1 MRITVLASGSKGNA
15 ALVETDST
23 RVLIDAG
30 LTMKGIEQRLE
41 SIGVAASSLNAVV
54 LTHEHTDHVRGIG
67 PLARRYRI
75 PVYATEG
82 TFSSA
87 FGLTG
92 DIPLAH
98 VVHNDGSLGI
108 GDIGVDLFS
117 ISHDAADPVGFRFTA
132 DGHSLC
138 YVTDTGIYT
147 SLIREYARDC
157 HGIVIESNH
166 DEEMLMEGKY
176 PWALKQ
182 RVRSRF
188 GHVSNREASL
198 FLQEVWQPALR
209 FVVLAHLSAENNS
222 PAAAYTQ
229 NAQVL
234 QHLGGHNTR
243 LYATRQ
249 DAVGSTLWVS

>member
-1 MRITVLASGSKGNA
+1 MQ
-15 ALVETDST
+15 TDST

-41 SIGVAASSLNAVV
+41 SIGVSVSSLDAVV

-82 TFSSA
+82 TFASA
-87 FGLTG
+87 YGLTG
-92 DIPLAH
+92 DIPT
-98 VVHNDGSLGI
+98 VHPIANHASLGI
-108 GDIGVDLFS
+108 GDLGIDLFS
-117 ISHDAADPVGFRFTA
+117 VSHDAADPVGFRFTA
-132 DGHSLC
+132 GKHSLC

-147 SLIREYARDC
+147 SLIREYVRDC

-188 GHVSNREASL
+188 GHASNREASL
-198 FLQEVWQPALR
+198 FLQEVWQPELR
-209 FVVLAHLSAENNS
+209 FVVLAHLSADNNS
-222 PAAAYTQ
+222 PAVTYAQ

-234 QHLGGHNTR
+234 RHIGGHNTR